1 MSEALSTLHAGR
13 TESSRGQ
20 TLVEFGLVLPM
31 LLILLLGIA
40 DFGRVFSAG
49 ITIEAAARNAAEAAA
64 QEYLQLRRDSS
75 PITGD
80 QFDRVAAVALER
92 LCADAD
98 PLPNQAA
105 VGLICAMPAAGVCV
119 HDQASELAN
128 YGSRCGAGAGAAPA
142 SCTMLH
148 ESWASTAPGTGQLP
162 WVEVR
167 ACYRFT
173 TLIDLT
179 DVNLPFGWGLSL
191 GEIWLQRDR
200 SFTVAD
206 Y

>member
-1 MSEALSTLHAGR
+1 
-13 TESSRGQ
+13 
-20 TLVEFGLVLPM
+20 M
-31 LLILLLGIA
+31 LLVLLLGIA

-64 QEYLQLRRDSS
+64 QEYLQLRRDSA
-75 PITGD
+75 PVTGD
-80 QFDRVAAVALER
+80 QFDRVAAIALER

-98 PLPNQAA
+98 PLPNQVA
-105 VGLICAMPAAGVCV
+105 VGLSCTMPAAAVCI
-119 HDQASELAN
+119 HDQASELIN
-128 YGSRCGAGAGAAPA
+128 YGSRCGAGASGAPE
-142 SCTMLH
+142 SCATLH
-148 ESWASTAPGTGQLP
+148 EAWLSTAPGTGQLP
-162 WVEVR
+162 WIEVR

-173 TLIDLT
+173 TLIDVS